1 MTAAAT
7 HPSPLHELRQPAV
20 DAVVAASRV
29 CQAVQ
34 ARLVA
39 GSTLQKGD
47 KSPVTVADFASQ
59 AIVSHLLGQHFPEI
73 PLVGEE
79 DAAGLRENA
88 EMREKVVSAVRS
100 VLPEIS
106 AAAVL
111 AAIDRGT
118 HEGGA
123 RGRFWVLD
131 PIDGTKGF
139 LRLDQYAVALA
150 LVEDGVPVLGVLGC
164 PNLPVQA
171 DAPEGERGCIFVGQP
186 GQGATVQTLDEGR
199 ERPVSVQR
207 GLPLSEAR
215 FCESVEKAHSNQSH
229 SALVAE
235 KLGITAEPY
244 RIDSQCKYAA
254 VSRGDAAVY
263 LRLPTKPGY
272 VEKIW
277 DHAAGQAV
285 AQAAG
290 ATVTDA
296 TGEPLDFS
304 LGRRLERNKGVIV
317 THGPHHGE
325 VVAAVREV
333 LGI

>member
-1 MTAAAT
+1 MSDAAA
-7 HPSPLHELRQPAV
+7 PRIADLRQPAI
-20 DAVVAASRV
+20 DAVIAASRV

-34 ARLVA
+34 QRLVA

-59 AIVSHLLGQHFPEI
+59 AIVSHLLGTHFPGI

-79 DAAGLRENA
+79 DAADLRDNA
-88 EMREKVVSAVRS
+88 DMRAKVVAAVRT
-100 VLPEIS
+100 VLPEI
-106 AAAVL
+106 AAASVL

-118 HEGGA
+118 HAGGPT
-123 RGRFWVLD
+123 GRFWVLD

-164 PNLPVQA
+164 PNMPV
-171 DAPEGERGCIFVGQP
+171 DSEAPDGERGCIFTGIP
-186 GQGATVQTLDEGR
+186 GQGATVQTLEDGK
-199 ERPVSVQR
+199 ERPVSVSR
-207 GLPLSEAR
+207 DLALSEAR

-229 SALVAE
+229 SAQVAE
-235 KLGITAEPY
+235 RLGITAEPY

-296 TGEPLDFS
+296 TGAPLDFS
-304 LGRRLERNKGVIV
+304 KGRGLVDNKGVIV
-317 THGPHHGE
+317 THGPYHAE
-325 VVAAVREV
+325 VVAAVRAV
-333 LGI
+333 LDI